1 MVSALEPVEY
11 NPFLPEVHQD
21 PYPVYRRL
29 REQAPVHW
37 NIPGIWL
44 LTRYADAVR
53 LLRHPG
59 MGSDFR
65 SSDLYELF
73 VQMSGDAWVPE
84 REPSMLFRDPPDH
97 TRLRNLV
104 SRAFTARVIEEL
116 GPFMREVVDGL
127 LDVAAEH
134 GEFDVVTGLAHPLPV
149 AVICRMLGVP
159 AEDEPLFAG
168 WSEDLVHTLDPM
180 VPPEVMRRGIE
191 ATRAFEAY
199 FRELI
204 ADRRRRPGEDLLTAL
219 IAAESA
225 GDRLSEQELLTTLIL
240 LLVAGHETTV
250 NLIGNGTLALLRN
263 PDELGRLRADPGLIR
278 TGVEELLRYDSPV
291 QFTGRVALERVEFG
305 DVKVG
310 KGQQV
315 VALLGAANHDPAQFA
330 DPDRLD
336 LGREDNRH
344 IAFGGGIHFCLGA
357 ALARAEGRVAIAR
370 LVDRFPGLE
379 LAGEPER
386 KTTITLRGLRH
397 LPVVA

>member
-1 MVSALEPVEY
+1 
-11 NPFLPEVHQD
+11 
-21 PYPVYRRL
+21 
-29 REQAPVHW
+29 VHW

-65 SSDLYELF
+65 ASDLYELF
-73 VQMSGDAWVPE
+73 VQMSGDAWTPE

-116 GPFMREVVDGL
+116 GPFMREVVGGL
-127 LDVAAEH
+127 LDEA
-134 GEFDVVTGLAHPLPV
+134 GEKGSFDVVTGLAHPLPV

-159 AEDEPLFAG
+159 ASDEPLFAG

-180 VPPEVMRRGIE
+180 VPPEVMRRGND
-191 ATRAFEAY
+191 ATVAFEAY

-204 ADRRRRPGEDLLTAL
+204 AERRRRPGQDLLTAL
-219 IAAESA
+219 IAAEEA

-263 PDELGRLRADPGLIR
+263 PDQLRRLREDPGLIR

-291 QFTGRVALERVEFG
+291 QFTGRVAMEQVEFG

-310 KGQQV
+310 TGQQV
-315 VALLGAANHDPAQFA
+315 VALIGAANRDPAQFP

-336 LGREDNRH
+336 VGREDNRH

-357 ALARAEGRVAIAR
+357 ALARAEGRVAIAQ
-370 LVDRFPGLE
+370 LVGRFPGLE

-397 LPVVA
+397 LPVSA

>member
-1 MVSALEPVEY
+1 MVASLEPIEY
-11 NPFLPEVHQD
+11 NPFLPEVHED

-29 REQAPVHW
+29 REEAPVHW
-37 NIPGIWL
+37 NVPGIWL
-44 LTRYADAVR
+44 LTRYADAVH
-53 LLRHPG
+53 LLRHPR

-65 SSDLYELF
+65 ASDLFELF
-73 VQMSGDAWVPE
+73 VQMSGDAWAPE

-116 GPFMREVVDGL
+116 GPFMREVVAGL
-127 LDVAAEH
+127 LDVAAER

-159 AEDEPLFAG
+159 AEDEALFAG

-180 VPPEVMRRGIE
+180 VPLEVMRRGNE
-191 ATRAFEAY
+191 ATEAFEAY
-199 FRELI
+199 FRDLI
-204 ADRRRRPGEDLLTAL
+204 AERRRRPGEDLLTAL
-219 IAAESA
+219 IAAEEA

-263 PDELGRLRADPGLIR
+263 PVQLQRLRDDPSLIR

-291 QFTGRVALERVEFG
+291 QFTGRVALGDVEFG

-315 VALLGAANHDPAQFA
+315 VALLGAANRDPAQFL

-336 LGREDNRH
+336 VGREDNRH

-357 ALARAEGRVAIAR
+357 ALARAEGRVAIAE
-370 LVDRFPGLE
+370 VVTRFPGLE

-397 LPVVA
+397 LPVAA